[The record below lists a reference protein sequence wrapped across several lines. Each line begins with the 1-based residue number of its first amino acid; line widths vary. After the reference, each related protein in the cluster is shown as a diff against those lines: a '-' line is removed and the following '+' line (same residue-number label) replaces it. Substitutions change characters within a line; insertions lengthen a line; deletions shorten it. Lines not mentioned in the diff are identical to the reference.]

1 MQIGGEVMSGMGAW
15 RAIALLVMLVW
26 SVEVSLPV
34 GGYAHQDESS
44 APTPVMSLKKQN
56 LPPMQEAES
65 VDERKPYY
73 KKWWFWAIV
82 GSVVA
87 GAAAGAALALGGGEP
102 SPTGTVTITGPPPR

>member
-1 MQIGGEVMSGMGAW
+1 MQIGGEAMSGMGAW

-34 GGYAHQDESS
+34 GGYAHQDEGS

-87 GAAAGAALALGGGEP
+87 GAAAGAALALGGSEP